1 MGQKYLLQLTANQDV
16 GGGEIDVFEFFF
28 LNRFYEHR
36 LRSLQELTFHEKGPL
51 IRMWEED
58 INAMNFFN
66 NQLKVSRSRNKIVE
80 P

>member
-1 MGQKYLLQLTANQDV
+1 MLEEGKLTSLS
-16 GGGEIDVFEFFF
+16 FF

-66 NQLKVSRSRNKIVE
+66 N
-80 P
+80 